1 MPRSKGEIETEELSP
16 IRGGEA
22 AVMLNAMWNATCAPG
37 PEKVSSGKP
46 GEIPIRLE
54 DKLIVLYKCSSPGFN
69 DRTLLMKC

>member
-1 MPRSKGEIETEELSP
+1 M
-16 IRGGEA
+16 
-22 AVMLNAMWNATCAPG
+22 MLNAMWNATCAPG